1 MKPRVQITAIALAV
15 AAVALIAAGCG
26 SSNNDSSSSDSSNSS
41 SSSPGRYGGST
52 TPAADTGGAATV
64 SLAKAKMGQILVGK
78 NGRTL
83 YLFEGD
89 KGGKPS
95 CSGACAAAWPPFT
108 VKGQPQAG
116 SGLTASKLSTA
127 RRSDGALQVVYAGHP
142 LYYYAGD
149 TTAGQTNG
157 QGLDQFGAEWYVVG
171 PSGHTVEGGES

>member
-1 MKPRVQITAIALAV
+1 MKPRIQITAIALAV

-26 SSNNDSSSSDSSNSS
+26 SSNKDSSSSNSSNSS
-41 SSSPGRYGGST
+41 SSSSGRYGGST
-52 TPAADTGGAATV
+52 TTAANTAGAATV
-64 SLAKAKMGQILVGK
+64 SIGKAKVGRVLVGK

-83 YLFEGD
+83 YLFEKD
-89 KGGKPS
+89 KGGKSS

-108 VKGQPQAG
+108 AKGQPQAG
-116 SGLTASKLSTA
+116 SGVTASKLSTA
-127 RRSDGALQVVYAGHP
+127 KRNDGAMQVVYAGHP

-171 PSGHTVEGGES
+171 PSGSKVEGGES